1 VLIAAFV
8 TIALAGLLAALSAAA
23 FLRAAHGSPQ
33 RMLAPAQAAAAV
45 ILAAGALAAL
55 FGSTAIGLVG
65 LVVCG
70 ATAVVTMGAAA
81 WQVARYT
88 TAAQQMSSSGGCG
101 SSCGG
106 CPSAGASGPDGLRA
120 SGSSGRDGLRASGSS
135 VCARP

>member
-1 VLIAAFV
+1 MLIAAIV
-8 TIALAGLLAALSAAA
+8 TIALAGVLAALSAAA
-23 FLRAAHGSPQ
+23 FLRAPHGSPQ

-45 ILAAGALAAL
+45 ILAAGALPAL

-65 LVVCG
+65 LLVCVIAAV
-70 ATAVVTMGAAA
+70 ATVGAAA

-106 CPSAGASGPDGLRA
+106 CPSAGRA
-120 SGSSGRDGLRASGSS
+120 DSS

>member
-1 VLIAAFV
+1 MLIAAIV
-8 TIALAGLLAALSAAA
+8 TIALAGLLGALSAAA
-23 FLRAAHGSPQ
+23 FLRAPHGSPQ
-33 RMLAPAQAAAAV
+33 RMLAPAQATAAL

-65 LVVCG
+65 LMVCG
-70 ATAVVTMGAAA
+70 AAAIVTVGAAA

-88 TAAQQMSSSGGCG
+88 TAAQQMSSSGGGCG

-106 CPSAGASGPDGLRA
+106 CPSAGRA
-120 SGSSGRDGLRASGSS
+120 DSS